1 MLPAH
6 DAACRIAADSELIGT
21 DQRIAAVGDLEFE
34 HGSRHDA
41 PMKTH
46 PSGPRGAALA
56 IVLSLCG
63 ALAGCGGG
71 GGGGG
76 GGTVQPPMQEIGP
89 AWWNFGRDAQHTAQ
103 GGVATQT
110 LNRIVWRTP
119 VDLAPQYSAN
129 GALLI
134 HYGSP
139 VITSRNTVLLPVKT
153 GATGGFRFE
162 ARSGATGAQLWSA
175 DSDYVLPSHNWTP
188 SFNLALTTGSR
199 VYAPGAGGKI
209 FFRDDVDSASGS
221 TGTVVFYGA
230 DVYAAAR
237 AVFDATVIINTP
249 LTVDT
254 QGNVYFGFI
263 ATGANP
269 AGLASGI
276 ARIGAD
282 GRGAWVAASAASG
295 NPAFA
300 KVAMNSAPAVS
311 ADLRTLYVAVN
322 TNPIAGVRQTG
333 ALLALDSATLATQA
347 STPLRDPATGV
358 LAWISDDATSS
369 PAVGPDGDVYYGV
382 LESDAPAHNFRG
394 WLLHFDAALSQAR
407 TPGSFGWD
415 DTPSIVPAAMV
426 PGYAG
431 GSAYLVA
438 AKYNN
443 YGGAGSGD
451 GKNRMAILDPNQ
463 TQADPIS
470 AVPAMREILTILGPT
485 PDPGYP
491 GGVKEWCI
499 NTVAVD
505 PLTRS
510 VLVNSEDGVL
520 YRWDLPSNGFTE
532 RITLNS
538 GIAESYTPTAI
549 GPDGAIYAINNAVLF
564 AVGR

>member
-1 MLPAH
+1 
-6 DAACRIAADSELIGT
+6 
-21 DQRIAAVGDLEFE
+21 V
-34 HGSRHDA
+34 A
-41 PMKTH
+41 P
-46 PSGPRGAALA
+46 
-56 IVLSLCG
+56 V
-63 ALAGCGGG
+63 
-71 GGGGG
+71 
-76 GGTVQPPMQEIGP
+76 VGP
-89 AWWNFGRDAQHTAQ
+89 AWWGFGRDAQHSAQ
-103 GGVATQT
+103 GSVATQA
-110 LNRIVWRTP
+110 LNRVVWRTP
-119 VDLAPQYSAN
+119 VDLAPQSNAE

-139 VITSRNTVLLPVKT
+139 VITSRNTVLLSVKT
-153 GATGGFRFE
+153 GAAGGFRFE
-162 ARSGATGAQLWSA
+162 ARSGATGAQVWSA

-188 SFNLALTTGSR
+188 SFNLALTAGNR
-199 VYAPGAGGKI
+199 VYAPGAGGKL
-209 FFRDDVDSASGS
+209 FFRDDADSAAGA
-221 TGTVVFYGA
+221 TATAVFYGA

-237 AVFDATVIINTP
+237 AAFDATIIINTP
-249 LTVDT
+249 LTVDA

-269 AGLASGI
+269 AGLTSGI

-282 GRGAWVAASAASG
+282 GRGVWVGASAASG

-300 KVAMNSAPAVS
+300 KVATNSAPALS
-311 ADLRTLYVAVN
+311 PDLRTLYVAVN
-322 TNPIAGVRQTG
+322 TNPAAGVRPTG
-333 ALLALDSATLATQA
+333 ALLALDSATLATRATA
-347 STPLRDPATGV
+347 SLRDPATGAP
-358 LAWISDDATSS
+358 AWISDDGTSS

-394 WLLHFDAALSQAR
+394 WLLHFDATLSQSR

-426 PGYAG
+426 PGYSG
-431 GSAYLVA
+431 SSAYLVA

-470 AVPAMREILTILGPT
+470 VVPVMREILTILGPT
-485 PDPGYP
+485 PDAGYP

-499 NTVAVD
+499 NTAAVD

-510 VLVNSEDGVL
+510 VLVNSEDGIL
-520 YRWDLPSNGFTE
+520 YRWDLATNRFTE

-538 GIAESYTPTAI
+538 GLAESYTPTAI
-549 GPDGAIYAINNAVLF
+549 GPDGVVYAINNAVLF
-564 AVGR
+564 AVGQ